1 MEDACT
7 RNARC
12 LGRRTQNKK
21 IDWHLKLALPEGVH
35 SIGWLHVKV
44 HPTKSKCT
52 RQNVSPL
59 SPGRQA
65 RLAFHPV
72 IVRLAEEHMLPRSPH
87 APSDSWL
94 VVNQEVTLNMGL
106 VSSDDQPAQAAS
118 AQGTE
123 ETQLQWSST
132 CVCVCVCVSFLACL
146 FQCSTHV
153 MTENVIRL
161 SLGDGAFPGKRF
173 QRVAPPR

>member
-1 MEDACT
+1 MLKAVEFLYMEDACT

-132 CVCVCVCVSFLACL
+132 CVCVCACL
-146 FQCSTHV
+146 F
-153 MTENVIRL
+153 
-161 SLGDGAFPGKRF
+161 
-173 QRVAPPR
+173 